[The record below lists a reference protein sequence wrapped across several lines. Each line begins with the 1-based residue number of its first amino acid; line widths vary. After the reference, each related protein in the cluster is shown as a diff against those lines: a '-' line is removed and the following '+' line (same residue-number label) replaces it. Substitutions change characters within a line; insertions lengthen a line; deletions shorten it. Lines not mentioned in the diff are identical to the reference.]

1 MITYSIIQKS
11 QLEGAKRLDAEYY
24 QPEYLALRKKLFS
37 SPILDKIS
45 KKITDFG
52 AYSQMNFVEYTE
64 SGVRFLRNQDI
75 GEFFIENSEPIYISN
90 DIYKKLNLKLEEHD
104 IVTPRVGTL
113 GNAAVV
119 FKEYLPA
126 SANQNLAQIKPDI
139 EKIDPVY
146 LSVFLNSK
154 FGHFQFDQFA
164 TGNVQPWLN
173 LSQIKSIK
181 VFVSPRDFQESVKI
195 LALQALQ
202 ERNDSKSLYSQA
214 EKLLLEELGLTNFS
228 AKGGSASGGEA
239 ESGLWSVVKLSDV
252 KKANRIDAEYF
263 QPRHQ
268 KLYSLIR
275 ANGGIALGELATI
288 KKGFEPGSEAYQEEG
303 KLFIRVSSISRD
315 GITDKDQKYLK
326 DELYQ
331 KLKKDYEPKVGEILL
346 TKDASPGMA
355 FVVREPIVGIISGG
369 VLRVKLR
376 EDIEPEYLAL
386 VINSLVGQSQVER
399 DAGGSIIMHWK
410 PDQVKALQI
419 PILSKA
425 IQQEITELVRKS
437 HETRKKAKELLES
450 AKQKVENLIEQQ
462 R

>member
-164 TGNVQPWLN
+164 TGNV
-173 LSQIKSIK
+173 
-181 VFVSPRDFQESVKI
+181 
-195 LALQALQ
+195 
-202 ERNDSKSLYSQA
+202 
-214 EKLLLEELGLTNFS
+214 
-228 AKGGSASGGEA
+228 
-239 ESGLWSVVKLSDV
+239 
-252 KKANRIDAEYF
+252 
-263 QPRHQ
+263 
-268 KLYSLIR
+268 
-275 ANGGIALGELATI
+275 
-288 KKGFEPGSEAYQEEG
+288 
-303 KLFIRVSSISRD
+303 
-315 GITDKDQKYLK
+315 
-326 DELYQ
+326 
-331 KLKKDYEPKVGEILL
+331 
-346 TKDASPGMA
+346 
-355 FVVREPIVGIISGG
+355 
-369 VLRVKLR
+369 
-376 EDIEPEYLAL
+376 
-386 VINSLVGQSQVER
+386 
-399 DAGGSIIMHWK
+399 
-410 PDQVKALQI
+410 
-419 PILSKA
+419 
-425 IQQEITELVRKS
+425 
-437 HETRKKAKELLES
+437 
-450 AKQKVENLIEQQ
+450 
-462 R
+462 